1 MSTESGATLA
11 FYVGLLASIVGV
23 IRVARARL
31 ERRRPDPF
39 GMGIA
44 AAGALVLVVALLIYL
59 SGPRRMLPF

>member
-1 MSTESGATLA
+1 MSMETGATLA

-23 IRVARARL
+23 VRIARARL

-39 GMGIA
+39 GTAIA
-44 AAGALVLVVALLIYL
+44 AAGALVLVVAMLLYL